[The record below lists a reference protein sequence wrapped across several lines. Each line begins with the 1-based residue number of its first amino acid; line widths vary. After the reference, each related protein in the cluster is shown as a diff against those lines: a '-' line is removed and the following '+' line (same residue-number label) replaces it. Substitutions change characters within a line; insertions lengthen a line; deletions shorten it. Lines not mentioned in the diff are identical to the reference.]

1 MKTATTDDTLEALA
15 TELAKLNTRLGKWQ
29 EQIREE
35 FRKNYESGKLTADSG
50 RAEQQEALR
59 LALARAGEGPRREL
73 NQAVDQLCQ
82 LYLEGSRAQRE
93 KIRSLLGNNSAVLHD
108 LWGYIARAAEQVR
121 SGGGVA
127 WLRTGLAVV
136 AMEDLRADHHDTLH
150 GLGELYVAATN
161 AGLDPKKEF
170 TEAAAL
176 CSAEFLEDGS
186 STREL
191 LMKFSESEYFL
202 QQVQPQLAA
211 GRSTR

>member
-1 MKTATTDDTLEALA
+1 MKTAITDTLEGLA
-15 TELAKLNTRLGKWQ
+15 TELAKLNARLGKWQ

-50 RAEQQEALR
+50 MAEQQEALR

-73 NQAVDQLCQ
+73 NQAIDQLCQ
-82 LYLEGSRAQRE
+82 LYLEGSQNQRD

-121 SGGGVA
+121 GGGGMA

-150 GLGELYVAATN
+150 GLGELYVAAEK
-161 AGLDPKKEF
+161 AGLDPQKQF

-176 CSAEFLEDGS
+176 CSSESTEDGRS
-186 STREL
+186 SREL
-191 LMKFSESEYFL
+191 LANFSQSEYFL
-202 QQVQPQLAA
+202 QQVQPQLA
-211 GRSTR
+211 GNRPVR